1 MAEVKF
7 PTEVVDLPS
16 RGLLYPKDHP
26 LASGKVEIRYMTAKD
41 EDILTSPN
49 LIKQGVVLE
58 KLIENLLVDKSI
70 KIGDMLTGDKN
81 ALLLAIRILG
91 YGKDYAV
98 EIDGRRVDVDLTKL
112 KDIPLNKKNI
122 TTRDNRFD
130 FELPAT
136 KRKVQFKLLTSDD
149 EQRIS
154 KEAEAISKVT
164 GGIQMNL
171 TTKYKHQILS
181 VDGNEEKA
189 FINSFVDNEL
199 LSRDSIALRT
209 YIDSIAPDVDM
220 TWHYIDDEGERR
232 EFLVP
237 VTVQFFWPTLKL

>member
-16 RGLLYPKDHP
+16 RGLLYPEDHP

-136 KRKVQFKLLTSDD
+136 KRKIQFKLLTSDD

-164 GGIQMNL
+164 GCIQMNL
-171 TTKYKHQILS
+171 TTKYKHQILIS
-181 VDGNEEKA
+181 YHLQKA
-189 FINSFVDNEL
+189 D
-199 LSRDSIALRT
+199 
-209 YIDSIAPDVDM
+209 
-220 TWHYIDDEGERR
+220 
-232 EFLVP
+232 
-237 VTVQFFWPTLKL
+237 

>member
-16 RGLLYPKDHP
+16 KGLLYPEDHP

-49 LIKQGVVLE
+49 LIKQGVVLD
-58 KLIENLLVDKSI
+58 KLIQNLIVDKSI
-70 KIGDMLTGDKN
+70 KLGDMLTGDKN
-81 ALLLAIRILG
+81 ALLIAIRILG

-98 EIDGRRVDVDLTKL
+98 EIEGKQVDIDLTKM
-112 KDIPLNKKNI
+112 KDKKLNKKNI

-136 KRKVQFKLLTSDD
+136 KRKVQFKLLTSAD
-149 EQRIS
+149 EEKIS
-154 KEAEAISKVT
+154 QETKAIAKVT
-164 GGIQMNL
+164 GGVQRNL
-171 TTKYKHQILS
+171 TTRYKHQIIS
-181 VDGNEEKA
+181 VDGNEDRA
-189 FINSFVDNEL
+189 YINSFVDNEL

-220 TWHYIDDEGERR
+220 TWHYIDEDGERR

-237 VTVQFFWPTLKL
+237 VTVQFFWPTLDL

>member
-16 RGLLYPKDHP
+16 KGLLYPKDHP

-70 KIGDMLTGDKN
+70 NLGDMLTGDKN

-91 YGKDYAV
+91 YGKDYPV
-98 EIDGRRVDVDLTKL
+98 EINGHKVEVDLTKI
-112 KDIPLNKKNI
+112 KDKVLDKKAI
-122 TTRDNRFD
+122 STRDNRFD

-136 KRKVQFKLLTSDD
+136 KRKIQFKLLTSAD
-149 EQRIS
+149 EKRIS
-154 KEAEAISKVT
+154 QETEAISKVT

-171 TTKYKHQILS
+171 TTRYKTQIIS
-181 VDGNEEKA
+181 VDGNEDKA

-209 YIDSIAPDVDM
+209 YIDTIAPDVDM
-220 TWHYIDDEGERR
+220 TWHYTDDEGERR

-237 VTVQFFWPTLKL
+237 VTVQFFWPTLNI